1 MARREARGSRGK
13 LAAAVLLV
21 AIAAASAFAIRTIA
35 AGFNAYEQDNARAW
49 IAADVMTAYIGLPPS
64 TEQWAAI
71 RSLDA
76 SVESTLVTEIP
87 ASFTSAIVPVPI
99 VGTLKVVDPKAYPYY
114 GRLDLKT
121 GRDLKSSLSAHS
133 VAASLDVLEALQLH
147 LGDEM
152 RINGTVYIV
161 GDIIG
166 HEPDRWSV
174 PAPPTGRIVL
184 SQEGFRRLS
193 SSGLPTLEAI
203 GSYRLLMRT
212 PITTDR
218 RTLCVQL
225 ENIFPGAR
233 VIDYTSRTPETA
245 AVAEF
250 VLPFLNIAEFLCIV
264 LGAIGVAAAI
274 HFHLLRSID
283 TLAVL
288 KSLGATTARIVSI
301 YLSQVVAVALVGGLL
316 GLVGGRAVESLL
328 SELGTRY
335 LEIEVRGA
343 NRLSAGIETVVFT
356 LLIAIVAAWVP
367 LSRIRLTPASIL
379 LRRDFAEKLEI
390 QRSLAQRVRPGPL
403 AVASGVALA
412 AITTMLPSHSWGLT
426 AIILAACVAGSIAL
440 AALGQ
445 FAIWIVFRAIQPIRD
460 LPWFVR
466 HGTANLYRYRRQSRM
481 VVVGLATSIACMMI
495 ALLGQTHLRTYL
507 LDALPFHSPNLLV
520 IRIDGSRRASLSRAL
535 EHLDGVEAP
544 PQFIPTTWVS
554 LSRVGDSSLQV
565 LRNGR
570 PQSWI
575 QKDWPAGC
583 SSTVPPLVTVVAG
596 HWWSPDTRSNVVAI
610 DQSLAKLFGIGVGSR
625 VEFAI
630 QGLPVSTQVGA
641 IVRIPAAQ
649 RAWWREIIFNC
660 QVIPHAMYTGAI
672 SVAPDRLP
680 AVQRFLHDRFPN
692 VMVMSVDDLLR
703 RTQRVANDAIQILK
717 IVGWAVACLAA
728 CLMLAVIGSL
738 RAFRVYEI
746 AMLRM
751 LGASTLMVV
760 SAIAAEY
767 LLLGA
772 LAGLFGAG
780 LGSLAAAVIL
790 RHIAGTFEWILDIR
804 AITLT
809 AICASAVAV
818 LVGVLGSLPL
828 LQSKPLEVLRRR

>member
-250 VLPFLNIAEFLCIV
+250 VLPF
-264 LGAIGVAAAI
+264 
-274 HFHLLRSID
+274 
-283 TLAVL
+283 
-288 KSLGATTARIVSI
+288 RISP
-301 YLSQVVAVALVGGLL
+301 SF
-316 GLVGGRAVESLL
+316 
-328 SELGTRY
+328 
-335 LEIEVRGA
+335 
-343 NRLSAGIETVVFT
+343 SASCWE
-356 LLIAIVAAWVP
+356 
-367 LSRIRLTPASIL
+367 
-379 LRRDFAEKLEI
+379 
-390 QRSLAQRVRPGPL
+390 PL
-403 AVASGVALA
+403 A
-412 AITTMLPSHSWGLT
+412 LP
-426 AIILAACVAGSIAL
+426 
-440 AALGQ
+440 
-445 FAIWIVFRAIQPIRD
+445 R
-460 LPWFVR
+460 
-466 HGTANLYRYRRQSRM
+466 
-481 VVVGLATSIACMMI
+481 
-495 ALLGQTHLRTYL
+495 
-507 LDALPFHSPNLLV
+507 PF
-520 IRIDGSRRASLSRAL
+520 I
-535 EHLDGVEAP
+535 
-544 PQFIPTTWVS
+544 
-554 LSRVGDSSLQV
+554 
-565 LRNGR
+565 
-570 PQSWI
+570 
-575 QKDWPAGC
+575 
-583 SSTVPPLVTVVAG
+583 STFCA
-596 HWWSPDTRSNVVAI
+596 
-610 DQSLAKLFGIGVGSR
+610 
-625 VEFAI
+625 
-630 QGLPVSTQVGA
+630 VSTL
-641 IVRIPAAQ
+641 
-649 RAWWREIIFNC
+649 WRC
-660 QVIPHAMYTGAI
+660 
-672 SVAPDRLP
+672 
-680 AVQRFLHDRFPN
+680 
-692 VMVMSVDDLLR
+692 
-703 RTQRVANDAIQILK
+703 
-717 IVGWAVACLAA
+717 
-728 CLMLAVIGSL
+728 
-738 RAFRVYEI
+738 
-746 AMLRM
+746 
-751 LGASTLMVV
+751 
-760 SAIAAEY
+760 
-767 LLLGA
+767 
-772 LAGLFGAG
+772 
-780 LGSLAAAVIL
+780 
-790 RHIAGTFEWILDIR
+790 
-804 AITLT
+804 
-809 AICASAVAV
+809 
-818 LVGVLGSLPL
+818 
-828 LQSKPLEVLRRR
+828 